1 MLDPLSVEITADGS
15 QTLYSD
21 QFQAHY
27 HSQHGALQESR
38 HVFIQ
43 EGLDYYRKLHQAQ
56 EISVLEYGMG
66 TALNVLLTQL
76 YADEQKCSVLMHSIE
91 GYPVKE
97 DVYKKLSYIDH
108 SYDAQLL
115 NLHSQPWGKDI
126 EITPHFQLK
135 KEHNLFEDFSTD
147 RKYDIIYFDAFAPS
161 AQPHLWTSD
170 IFTTAVQ
177 SLNDKGILITFC
189 AQGAFKRVL
198 RSLNMTVER
207 VPGPPGKREM
217 TRGTLNLS
225 TQSAG

>member
-1 MLDPLSVEITADGS
+1 MVDPLSVEITGDGS

-27 HSQHGALQESR
+27 HSQHGALQESK

-43 EGLDYYRKLHQAQ
+43 EGIDYYKQLHQVD
-56 EISVLEYGMG
+56 ELSILEYGMG

-76 YADEQKCSVLMHSIE
+76 YAEEHQCLVHMHSIE
-91 GYPVKE
+91 GYPVAE
-97 DVYKKLSYIDH
+97 DIYSKLSYIDS
-108 SYDAQLL
+108 SYDSQLH
-115 NLHSQPWGKDI
+115 NIHDQPWGEEVNI
-126 EITPHFQLK
+126 SPYFNLK
-135 KEHNLFEDFSTD
+135 KDHCLFEDFSTN

-161 AQPHLWTSD
+161 AQPHLWTAD
-170 IFTTAVQ
+170 VLTTAVR

-198 RSLNMTVER
+198 KSLDMTVER

-217 TRGTLNLS
+217 TRGTINY
-225 TQSAG
+225 

>member
-1 MLDPLSVEITADGS
+1 MLDPLSVEITGDGS
-15 QTLYSD
+15 QTLYSE

-43 EGLDYYRKLHQAQ
+43 EGIDYYRQLHQVD
-56 EISVLEYGMG
+56 EVSILEYGMG

-76 YADEQKCSVLMHSIE
+76 YAEKHQCSVRMHSIE
-91 GYPVKE
+91 GYPVE
-97 DVYKKLSYIDH
+97 ASVYNKLSYIDN

-115 NLHSQPWGKDI
+115 HIHQQPWGEDV
-126 EITPHFQLK
+126 EVTPHFQLK
-135 KEHNLFEDFSTD
+135 KEHRLFEDFSTD

-161 AQPHLWTSD
+161 AQPHLWTAD
-170 IFTTAVQ
+170 ILTTAVQ
-177 SLNDKGILITFC
+177 SLYDKGILITFC
-189 AQGAFKRVL
+189 AQGEFKRVL
-198 RSLNMTVER
+198 KSLHMTVER

-225 TQSAG
+225 AQP

>member
-15 QTLYSD
+15 QTLFSE

-43 EGLDYYRKLHQAQ
+43 EGIDYYRQLHQST
-56 EISVLEYGMG
+56 ELRILEYGMG

-76 YADEQKCSVLMHSIE
+76 YADAYQCNVYMHSIE
-91 GYPVKE
+91 GYPVE
-97 DVYKKLSYIDH
+97 EAVYQKLSYIDNT
-108 SYDAQLL
+108 YDAQLL
-115 NLHSQPWGKDI
+115 NLHQQPWGEEV
-126 EITPHFQLK
+126 EISTHFKLL
-135 KEHNLFEDFSTD
+135 KEHSLFEDFTTD

-161 AQPHLWTSD
+161 AQPHLWTAD
-170 IFTTAVQ
+170 ILTAAVQ
-177 SLNDKGILITFC
+177 SLNNHGILITFC

-198 RSLNMTVER
+198 KSLNMTVER

-217 TRGTLNLS
+217 TRGTLNL
-225 TQSAG
+225 TAQL

>member
-15 QTLYSD
+15 QTLFSE

-43 EGLDYYRKLHQAQ
+43 EGIDYYRKLHQSTDVS
-56 EISVLEYGMG
+56 ILEYGMG

-76 YADEQKCSVLMHSIE
+76 YADAHKCHVHMHSIE

-97 DVYKKLSYIDH
+97 AVYQKLSYIDN
-108 SYDAQLL
+108 SYDTRLL
-115 NLHSQPWGKDI
+115 NLHQQPWGEDLSI
-126 EITPHFQLK
+126 SNHFKLK
-135 KEHNLFEDFSTD
+135 KENTLFEDFTTD

-170 IFTTAVQ
+170 ILTTAVQ
-177 SLNDKGILITFC
+177 SLNDQGILITFC

-198 RSLNMTVER
+198 KSLNMTVER

-217 TRGTLNLS
+217 TRGTLNR
-225 TQSAG
+225 TVQS

>member
-1 MLDPLSVEITADGS
+1 MVDPLSVEITGDGS
-15 QTLYSD
+15 QTLYSE

-43 EGLDYYRKLHQAQ
+43 EGIDYYRQLHQVD
-56 EISVLEYGMG
+56 EVSILEYGMG

-76 YADEQKCSVLMHSIE
+76 YADEHRCTVNMHSIE
-91 GYPVKE
+91 GYPVE
-97 DVYKKLSYIDH
+97 ESVYSKLSYIDS

-115 NLHSQPWGKDI
+115 NLHEQHWDKNM
-126 EITPHFQLK
+126 EITPYFQLK
-135 KEHNLFEDFSTD
+135 KEHILFEDFSTD

-161 AQPHLWTSD
+161 AQPHLWTAD
-170 IFTTAVQ
+170 ILTTAVQ
-177 SLNDKGILITFC
+177 ALNDKGILITFC

-198 RSLNMTVER
+198 KSLDMTVER

-217 TRGTLNLS
+217 TRGTLHLS
-225 TQSAG
+225 GQP